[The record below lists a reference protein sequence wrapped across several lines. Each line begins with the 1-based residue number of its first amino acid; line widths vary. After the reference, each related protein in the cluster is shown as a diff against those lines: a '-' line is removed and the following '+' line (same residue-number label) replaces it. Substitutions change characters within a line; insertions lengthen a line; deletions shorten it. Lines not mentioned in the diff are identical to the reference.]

1 MIIVVRPNA
10 TDAQIQHILNRVR
23 ELGYQATTTRGA
35 QHTIIGLV
43 GENGKMPTDS
53 LSAIDGV
60 EQVLPIVKPFKLA
73 DRNRNSRDTVVQVGA
88 VQIGG
93 GSLALIAGP
102 CAVEE
107 LDSLRRIAARVK
119 AAGANIL
126 RGGAFKPRTSPY
138 SFQGLGV
145 EGLKILRQV
154 GDEFSLPVVTEIMNV
169 TQVEVVCQYADMLQ
183 IGSRNMQN
191 FDLLR
196 EVGQASKPVLLK
208 RGMSAT
214 VRELLMSA
222 EYVLSAGNSQV
233 ILCERGVKSFEDST
247 RNMLDLSAVP
257 NVKAQSHL
265 PIIVD
270 PSHATGRADLVPA
283 MTRAAIAAGA
293 DGVIVEVHDCPER
306 ALSDGA
312 QALRPDQFDTL
323 MKDLQRLTAA
333 LANGVH

>member
-10 TDAQIQHILNRVR
+10 TDAQIQRILNRVR

-35 QHTIIGLV
+35 EHTIIGV
-43 GENGKMPTDS
+43 VSENGRLPTDA
-53 LSAIDGV
+53 LSAMDGV

-73 DRNRNSRDTVVQVGA
+73 DRNRNTSDTVVQVGP
-88 VQIGG
+88 VRIGG
-93 GSLALIAGP
+93 GSLAFIAGP

-119 AAGANIL
+119 SAGANIL

-145 EGLKILRQV
+145 DGLKILRQI
-154 GDEFSLPVVTEIMNV
+154 GDEFALPVVTEVMNV

-196 EVGQASKPVLLK
+196 EVGQVAKPVLLK

-222 EYVLSAGNSQV
+222 EYVLSSGNSQV
-233 ILCERGVKSFEDST
+233 VLCERGVRSFEDST

-283 MTRAAIAAGA
+283 MSRAAIAAGA

-312 QALRPDQFDTL
+312 QALRPDQFDSL
-323 MKDLQRLTAA
+323 MRDLRRLTAA